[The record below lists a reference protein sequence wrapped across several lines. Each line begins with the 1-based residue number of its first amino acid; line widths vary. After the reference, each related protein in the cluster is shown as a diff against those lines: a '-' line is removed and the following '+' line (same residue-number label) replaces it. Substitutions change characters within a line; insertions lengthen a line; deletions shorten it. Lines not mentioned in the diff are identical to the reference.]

1 MILWGLCNDY
11 DIFIRADSDD
21 RFPPNRFHALM
32 TFLVDNPTIDA
43 VGSNYRYFGIRQG
56 SSCLP
61 IKHNEIKSRFS
72 YALAIGHATVAFRR
86 TFLNLQD
93 FMSRDITI
101 GLKTR
106 GYGRQHL
113 GIIVK

>member
-1 MILWGLCNDY
+1 ML
-11 DIFIRADSDD
+11 SD
-21 RFPPNRFHALM
+21 LIIV
-32 TFLVDNPTIDA
+32 TLVFAKVLPACQLSIID
-43 VGSNYRYFGIRQG
+43 
-56 SSCLP
+56 
-61 IKHNEIKSRFS
+61 IKSRFS

-86 TFLNLQD
+86 TFLKKQD